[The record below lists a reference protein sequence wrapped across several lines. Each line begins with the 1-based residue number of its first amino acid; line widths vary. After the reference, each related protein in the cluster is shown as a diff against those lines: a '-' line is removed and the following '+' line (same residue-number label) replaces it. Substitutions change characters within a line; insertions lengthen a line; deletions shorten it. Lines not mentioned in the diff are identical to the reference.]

1 MLYNSKNN
9 PNNNHPIIV
18 DRNYNLF
25 SIKDFF
31 GINDVTRL
39 IILIFI
45 FISLILNIIIVT
57 ILIKRKK
64 SNKKSVFSLSGI
76 LTLNILIVNFL
87 HTISYIFNWVIK
99 NDTTEFHKP
108 NKIPINVGG
117 LLVGNPSNYK
127 PCLLQGFLL
136 IFFSMSQD
144 FIINIFFAF
153 VNMDGK
159 EKRFIFILVILIAGY
174 IFPFCITLIYSN
186 LKLIGIN
193 EKVCYIAKYSYKIDD
208 KTGEVQYFP
217 EKNYNYFKAI
227 IFSIRGLN
235 LILTLFFIIRAIRY
249 IQRSEK
255 KDRKADKLIS
265 SLPVISVAFFTLS
278 IYLIFRIVF
287 FVDSRLEEKYMDI
300 YLLLNSVDAVLLPIV
315 FFINHGIYRYFCCCC
330 PEIRYES
337 DNYDNDTS
345 IKDEIILE
353 NIIPKDEK
361 KENKE

>member
-1 MLYNSKNN
+1 MLYNFKIN
-9 PNNNHPIIV
+9 PNNNGSRIV
-18 DRNYNLF
+18 DRNYDLF
-25 SIKDFF
+25 ELKYFF
-31 GINDVTRL
+31 GINDMTRL

-64 SNKKSVFSLSGI
+64 ANKKGVFSLSGI

-87 HTISYIFNWVIK
+87 HTTSYIFNWVIK
-99 NDTTEFHKP
+99 NDETEFHKP
-108 NKIPINVGG
+108 NKRPINVGG
-117 LLVGNPSNYK
+117 LLVGNPSNFK
-127 PCLLQGFLL
+127 PCFLQGFLL

-330 PEIRYES
+330 PEINYES

-353 NIIPKDEK
+353 NIILKDEK
-361 KENKE
+361 KENGE